1 MESNTQIGQQMVTA
15 LTQCRALV
23 ASQQEMMSQI
33 FSLDLALL
41 VKPVQE
47 KRLTNFPR
55 KVNCNFMNLS
65 ETDDKQNEEAK
76 MHHIPSK
83 DYPERESL

>member
-15 LTQCRALV
+15 LTRCRALV
-23 ASQQEMMSQI
+23 ASQQEMISQI

-41 VKPVQE
+41 VTPVQE
-47 KRLTNFPR
+47 KRLANFPR

-65 ETDDKQNEEAK
+65 EIDDKQNAG
-76 MHHIPSK
+76 
-83 DYPERESL
+83 

>member
-47 KRLTNFPR
+47 KRLANFPR
-55 KVNCNFMNLS
+55 KVDCNFMNLS
-65 ETDDKQNEEAK
+65 EIDDKQNAG
-76 MHHIPSK
+76 
-83 DYPERESL
+83 

>member
-33 FSLDLALL
+33 SSLDLALL

-47 KRLTNFPR
+47 KRLNFPG

-65 ETDDKQNEEAK
+65 EIDDKQNAG
-76 MHHIPSK
+76 
-83 DYPERESL
+83 